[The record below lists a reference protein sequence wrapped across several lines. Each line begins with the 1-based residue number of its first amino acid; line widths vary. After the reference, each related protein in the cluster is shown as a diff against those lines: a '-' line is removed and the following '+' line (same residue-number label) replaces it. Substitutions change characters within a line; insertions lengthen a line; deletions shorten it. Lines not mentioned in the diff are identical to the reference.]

1 MFVSIIFGLYL
12 YISIDIYDNGSL
24 IWMLNLFHRTTSVTS
39 WIENVGILTEFSKIK
54 SVWFMFLCFGKDWI
68 KNNSKVSFFLY
79 FYNSP
84 HLLVV
89 IIGGG
94 V

>member
-1 MFVSIIFGLYL
+1 
-12 YISIDIYDNGSL
+12 
-24 IWMLNLFHRTTSVTS
+24 MLNLFHRPTSVTS
-39 WIENVGILTEFSKIK
+39 WIENVGILTEFSERK

-68 KNNSKVSFFLY
+68 KNNNKVSFFLS

-84 HLLVV
+84 NLFVV

-94 V
+94 SNKRQNCVVCSGFLFITGQEFCL